1 LDFKQE
7 FVKPYQYLYTE
18 RSDEG
23 EKQDISRYSDESQF
37 SEEFG
42 WYSMVFAAANENYL
56 DITKVVDSPADEFLF
71 YINFLKRKNELET
84 NRIKRQFKN

>member
-1 LDFKQE
+1 
-7 FVKPYQYLYTE
+7 
-18 RSDEG
+18 
-23 EKQDISRYSDESQF
+23 
-37 SEEFG
+37 
-42 WYSMVFAAANENYL
+42 MVFAAANENYL